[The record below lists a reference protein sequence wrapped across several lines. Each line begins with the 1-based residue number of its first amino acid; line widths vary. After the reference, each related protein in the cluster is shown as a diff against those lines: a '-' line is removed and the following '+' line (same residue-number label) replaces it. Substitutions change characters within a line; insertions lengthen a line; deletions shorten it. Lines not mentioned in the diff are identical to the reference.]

1 MGVVVKMRKGESK
14 IVTVAAVMV
23 IIALVIV
30 GVIYLQNKNVADNLS
45 QLRFNEVYR
54 QLSGH

>member
-1 MGVVVKMRKGESK
+1 MMMRKGESK
-14 IVTVAAVMV
+14 VVTVAAVMV

-30 GVIYLQNKNVADNLS
+30 GVIYLQNKGVSDNLS